1 MLKADEFVVV
11 FANLKPRKLAHI
23 MSQGMVMCASNA
35 DHSQIELI
43 RPPKGSKI
51 GERVALEGNPIGD
64 EFSQDKQAELK
75 PKKKNM
81 ENLLT
86 KTRSNGSL
94 QACYNGIPMVTS
106 AGVITVKTLKDA
118 GIS

>member
-1 MLKADEFVVV
+1 MLKPDEFVCV

-35 DHSQIELI
+35 DHTAIELV

-51 GERVALEGNPIGD
+51 GERVSLQGNPIPD
-64 EFSQDKQAELK
+64 FSQDCQPELK
-75 PKKKNM
+75 PKKKHM

-86 KTRSNGSL
+86 KTRSNANLEATYDST
-94 QACYNGIPMVTS
+94 PMVTS
-106 AGVITVKTLKDA
+106 AGVLKVASLKDA